1 MPRMDTNNPPNDHA
15 RVRKSTTTLLGFERK
30 QHQPTIRL
38 YRMTD
43 SVSLV
48 IPTHRDVCVFLY
60 ARTTGGSKVGYRIP
74 QKATMDDSPLLGVSL
89 IGRVASRSRV
99 QEEEEE
105 EEEEESIWTLPWALY
120 DCGEMILGP
129 LLSHDY
135 YHTTVRVGGMSRHVS
150 FGRESMLVGWLVGRH
165 WVLPRSLVV
174 TLSNYYETA
183 RVYWNASTGVWL
195 PSTVHQFLI
204 VSKKRRT
211 DSSTVQK
218 TKDKC

>member
-1 MPRMDTNNPPNDHA
+1 
-15 RVRKSTTTLLGFERK
+15 
-30 QHQPTIRL
+30 
-38 YRMTD
+38 
-43 SVSLV
+43 
-48 IPTHRDVCVFLY
+48 
-60 ARTTGGSKVGYRIP
+60 
-74 QKATMDDSPLLGVSL
+74 MDDSPLLGVSL

-105 EEEEESIWTLPWALY
+105 EEESIWTLPWALY
-120 DCGEMILGP
+120 DCGERSLGP

-135 YHTTVRVGGMSRHVS
+135 YHTAVRVGGMS
-150 FGRESMLVGWLVGRH
+150 LGWLVGRH